1 MMFGV
6 SPPPKNSLAR
16 IFTPPRKRRRVELVV
31 GRFPPSRE
39 WKKGRE
45 WRKGGGDEERGRE
58 WGKESGNGI
67 YFLPPAAC
75 GGGCE
80 RKAVAGGGE
89 LAMMFGVSP
98 PPKNSLARIFTP
110 PRKRRRV
117 ELVVG
122 RFPPS
127 REWKKGAGMEKGAGM
142 KAGRK

>member
-1 MMFGV
+1 MG
-6 SPPPKNSLAR
+6 KG
-16 IFTPPRKRRRVELVV
+16 K
-31 GRFPPSRE
+31 RE
-39 WKKGRE
+39 WNIFFTLR
-45 WRKGGGDEERGRE
+45 RLR
-58 WGKESGNGI
+58 
-67 YFLPPAAC
+67 
-75 GGGCE
+75 GGCE

-127 REWKKGAGMEKGAGM
+127 REWKKGAGIGKGG
-142 KAGRK
+142 G